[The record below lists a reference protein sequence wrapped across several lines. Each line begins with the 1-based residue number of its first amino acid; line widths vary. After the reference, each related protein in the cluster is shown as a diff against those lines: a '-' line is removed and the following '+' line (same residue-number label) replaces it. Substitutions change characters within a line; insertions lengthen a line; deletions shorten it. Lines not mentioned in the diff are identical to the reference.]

1 MTNEIYII
9 ILFIFI
15 VLIDAA
21 KGALQGLLDFMKL
34 FARLFTFEQ
43 KMTILPLQTN
53 VRIDVRS
60 LLCCFL

>member
-1 MTNEIYII
+1 
-9 ILFIFI
+9 

-53 VRIDVRS
+53 VR
-60 LLCCFL
+60 FFGAA